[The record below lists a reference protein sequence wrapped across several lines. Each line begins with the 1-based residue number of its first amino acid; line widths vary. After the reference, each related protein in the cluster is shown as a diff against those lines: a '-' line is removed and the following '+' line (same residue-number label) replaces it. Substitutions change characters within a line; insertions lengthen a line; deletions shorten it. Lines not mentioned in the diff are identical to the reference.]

1 MEYDRTDNVS
11 KITLAFQDPIVETT
25 SEFINY
31 DLQSLISEVGG
42 VLGLTLGLSGVSLTR
57 MIAYLVTNISR
68 NTRTIS

>member
-1 MEYDRTDNVS
+1 MEYDKTDNVS